1 MNQKVEHFAAL
12 VNQIKETHLLVNS
25 ELQKLADF
33 LNEIVSK
40 RNADMYPDD
49 VNKVG

>member
-1 MNQKVEHFAAL
+1 MNQKVEQFAAL
-12 VNQIKETHLLVNS
+12 VNQIKESHLLVNS
-25 ELQKLADF
+25 ELQKLADL

-40 RNADMYPDD
+40 RNPDMYPDD